1 MDPRTDGGTSSADAL
16 VVFGITGDLAR
27 KMTLPSLYR
36 LDRRGLLDCP
46 VIGVAA
52 RPWTD
57 EELRQHARDAIT
69 ASDAPWDDA
78 VFERFAARLT
88 YVGGDFSQAATYA
101 AVKTALGSAATPVF
115 YLDEPGLYA
124 LDRTDPRHL
133 VVLQELRLLIV
144 ALQNAGALVGLHCCS
159 NTDWPAIL
167 DLGLNLLAVDARLSL
182 DAVLDD
188 RTAIDREVAA
198 RVQDK
203 LTTLG
208 IEVRDVSV
216 DTVLIEDDPTA
227 LRLKE
232 LEAIQK
238 ISDKVGNISVYGGLD
253 GVLGELVRLKL

>member
-101 AVKTALGSAATPVF
+101 AVKTALGSAATPV
-115 YLDEPGLYA
+115 LSTTNA
-124 LDRTDPRHL
+124 ATICPRSESAAPTTAHS
-133 VVLQELRLLIV
+133 
-144 ALQNAGALVGLHCCS
+144 ATSGCDNSAASTSG
-159 NTDWPAIL
+159 PAML
-167 DLGLNLLAVDARLSL
+167 
-182 DAVLDD
+182 
-188 RTAIDREVAA
+188 
-198 RVQDK
+198 
-203 LTTLG
+203 
-208 IEVRDVSV
+208 
-216 DTVLIEDDPTA
+216 
-227 LRLKE
+227 
-232 LEAIQK
+232 
-238 ISDKVGNISVYGGLD
+238 
-253 GVLGELVRLKL
+253 